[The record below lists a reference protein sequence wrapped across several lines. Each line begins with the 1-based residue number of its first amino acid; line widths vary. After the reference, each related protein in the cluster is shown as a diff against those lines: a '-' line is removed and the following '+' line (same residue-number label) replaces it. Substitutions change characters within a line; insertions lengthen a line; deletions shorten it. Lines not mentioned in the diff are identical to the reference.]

1 MGIAQNPFRRY
12 QSHLRLAALTRAVAR
27 LRSGGRSDKISYVV
41 LCWPARRARWPA
53 KYASAKYRYN
63 ETPIKPG
70 VATQPGILTH
80 LSSRQRGRS
89 IGRASTRIDFADD
102 LALFHT
108 STIAKGSTQT
118 CAKPDLNRNTALP
131 SQWWDFLTSC
141 TLTRNEGETMTE
153 EKWAEPSN
161 LIVEQIEIG
170 PMQNFTYV
178 IGCRR
183 THEVVIVDPAWDVT
197 NLVEHINNK
206 GYNLTA
212 ALATHYH
219 PDHVG
224 GSFGNNEVEGV
235 AKLMEINPVKVH
247 AHKLEVPGL
256 KKVTALS
263 DSDIVSVES
272 GDTLKVGDIEIE
284 FLHTPGHTPGSQ
296 CFRVKNTLISGDTLF
311 INGCGRVDLP
321 GSNSED
327 MYHSMCKLCG
337 LPDDTLLLPG
347 HNYGHVPN
355 ATMGETKQMNTY
367 LRIDNIDTWKTI
379 MGG

>member
-1 MGIAQNPFRRY
+1 M
-12 QSHLRLAALTRAVAR
+12 S
-27 LRSGGRSDKISYVV
+27 
-41 LCWPARRARWPA
+41 
-53 KYASAKYRYN
+53 
-63 ETPIKPG
+63 ET
-70 VATQPGILTH
+70 T
-80 LSSRQRGRS
+80 
-89 IGRASTRIDFADD
+89 
-102 LALFHT
+102 
-108 STIAKGSTQT
+108 
-118 CAKPDLNRNTALP
+118 
-131 SQWWDFLTSC
+131 W
-141 TLTRNEGETMTE
+141 E
-153 EKWAEPSN
+153 EPSD
-161 LIVEQIEIG
+161 LIIEQIEIG
-170 PMQNFTYV
+170 PMQNYTYV
-178 IGCRR
+178 IGCRSTR
-183 THEVVIVDPAWDVT
+183 EVVIVDPAWDVT